1 MTRRPRH
8 PKPDAN
14 QQRMVQ
20 ALRQCGLVVV
30 VVSDLPGEQDQDDVD
45 TLDMYVGDPC
55 NGNWMHVECKT
66 DGGELTP
73 HQRRYLD
80 RYGQQLPIVV
90 ARRAEDVLAA
100 LGRV

>member
-14 QQRMVQ
+14 QSAMVE
-20 ALRQCGLVVV
+20 ALRQCGLVCHD
-30 VVSDLPGEQDQDDVD
+30 VSALGGDCLDLF
-45 TLDMYVGDPC
+45 VGDPMSGHWC
-55 NGNWMHVECKT
+55 QVEVKT
-66 DGGELTP
+66 PDGTLTEGEAA
-73 HQRRYLD
+73 YLD
-80 RYGQQLPIVV
+80 RYGQHLPIVV

>member
-14 QQRMVQ
+14 QQRMVE
-20 ALRQCGLVVV
+20 ALRQCGLVCHD
-30 VVSDLPGEQDQDDVD
+30 VSALGGDCLDLF
-45 TLDMYVGDPC
+45 VGDPMT
-55 NGNWMHVECKT
+55 GQFVQVEVKT
-66 DGGELTP
+66 DSGTLTEGEAA
-73 HQRRYLD
+73 YLD